1 MRELIKESIELIKK
15 KALFNQKNNDIPFV
29 ALCEE
34 SKMLL
39 ILAEEKLN
47 QDDELLNEIKSLI
60 NNLCRP

>member
-1 MRELIKESIELIKK
+1 MRELIKESIELIKR

-47 QDDELLNEIKSLI
+47 QDAELLNEIKSLI